1 MLARAFDQALKAS
14 VENQPAS
21 ADGRCFERPIRDQRE
36 QFGTPDAGDAY
47 CIRDPHRQ
55 HGGGL
60 GGAFEGNCL
69 GHKRNVN
76 MLRAAIKMTEE
87 PIV

>member
-1 MLARAFDQALKAS
+1 MLARAFDQELKAS
-14 VENQPAS
+14 VEDQPAS
-21 ADGRCFERPIRDQRE
+21 ANGRCFERPIRDQRE
-36 QFGTPDAGDAY
+36 QFGAPDAGDAY
-47 CIRDPHRQ
+47 RIRNPNRQ
-55 HGGGL
+55 HGAGL

-76 MLRAAIKMTEE
+76 MLCAAIKMTEK